1 MVLASLLLLA
11 PAAWAASLP
20 LGILQGPKLENLVT
34 FGDSYTD
41 EGRYTYMVQNKR
53 LPPVDSML
61 PASNT
66 TWSGGYAWGR
76 YVANRT
82 GATYYDYAAP
92 FPSVLNYEM
101 TAFEEGLKYTSLY
114 PNRRDDN
121 TVYALWIG
129 TNDLGIDGFLGDREN
144 GDQTLDSFVD
154 CIWSV
159 FDRIYQTGGRR
170 FVLLTELPLETAPM
184 YAQPSVYGR
193 GNDRYW
199 ADPSHYDVTAYL
211 DKLKDSIAYVNS
223 AFKSGAATHFTR
235 AQKRWKGATLA
246 IFDTH
251 QLWLDVRA
259 DPGQYLSAPANTD
272 GAYRNCLNGC
282 VFSPNPLSSFM
293 WYDELHPSQRMEEI
307 IASNFID
314 VVGGQSNNEYIVG

>member
-66 TWSGGYAWGR
+66 TWSGGYSWGR

-82 GATYYDYAAP
+82 GATYYDYAVAGGMCADTLVPRWLNEIQAP

-129 TNDLGIDGFLGDREN
+129 TNDLGIDGFLGDREDGDRHPDGAVCVAALGRLGMREPLEAQDEEN
-144 GDQTLDSFVD
+144 GSADV
-154 CIWSV
+154 
-159 FDRIYQTGGRR
+159 GGIEEGVAHRWNILSMR
-170 FVLLTELPLETAPM
+170 CVTRKPPAMLIVARTTAASPTREAAELPFTCSMPPM
-184 YAQPSVYGR
+184 TMMPLMAL
-193 GNDRYW
+193 
-199 ADPSHYDVTAYL
+199 VTL
-211 DKLKDSIAYVNS
+211 MSGVCS
-223 AFKSGAATHFTR
+223 AGV
-235 AQKRWKGATLA
+235 TLQ
-246 IFDTH
+246 T
-251 QLWLDVRA
+251 
-259 DPGQYLSAPANTD
+259 T
-272 GAYRNCLNGC
+272 
-282 VFSPNPLSSFM
+282 
-293 WYDELHPSQRMEEI
+293 
-307 IASNFID
+307 
-314 VVGGQSNNEYIVG
+314 